1 MLAERYIDKRYTK
14 RPMARSSN
22 SPESQDWGFTPAA
35 ESLNGRL
42 AMLGFAFAVIIEAL
56 SGQGVLHFLNLI

>member
-1 MLAERYIDKRYTK
+1 MVNQ
-14 RPMARSSN
+14 PN
-22 SPESQDWGFTPAA
+22 SAKSPIWGFTADA

-42 AMLGFAFAVIIEAL
+42 AMLGFAIAIAIELL

>member
-1 MLAERYIDKRYTK
+1 
-14 RPMARSSN
+14 MANIPNPSETR
-22 SPESQDWGFTPAA
+22 EWGFTPAA

-42 AMLGFAFAVIIEAL
+42 AMLGFTFAVVIEAL

>member
-1 MLAERYIDKRYTK
+1 MVKPPYA
-14 RPMARSSN
+14 
-22 SPESQDWGFTPAA
+22 PEAQEWGFTPTA

-42 AMLGFAFAVIIEAL
+42 AMLGFAFAIAIEAL

>member
-1 MLAERYIDKRYTK
+1 
-14 RPMARSSN
+14 MATPPISS
-22 SPESQDWGFTPAA
+22 ESLEWGFTPAA

>member
-1 MLAERYIDKRYTK
+1 MVTSKPQAESR
-14 RPMARSSN
+14 
-22 SPESQDWGFTPAA
+22 EWGFTPAA

-42 AMLGFAFAVIIEAL
+42 AMLGFALSVVIEFL

>member
-1 MLAERYIDKRYTK
+1 MTNFPKPSETR
-14 RPMARSSN
+14 
-22 SPESQDWGFTPAA
+22 EWGFTPTA

-42 AMLGFAFAVIIEAL
+42 AMLGFAVAVVIEAL